1 MSLVDDGICSLI
13 DLLEFGIVCREV
25 LQSRS
30 ALLPVDV
37 GYINCMVPVFVS
49 ALADAVGL
57 RSRLRVSVHLVR
69 FWRDN

>member
-13 DLLEFGIVCREV
+13 DLLEFGIVRREV

-37 GYINCMVPVFVS
+37 GYINCMAPVFVS
-49 ALADAVGL
+49 ALADAVSL